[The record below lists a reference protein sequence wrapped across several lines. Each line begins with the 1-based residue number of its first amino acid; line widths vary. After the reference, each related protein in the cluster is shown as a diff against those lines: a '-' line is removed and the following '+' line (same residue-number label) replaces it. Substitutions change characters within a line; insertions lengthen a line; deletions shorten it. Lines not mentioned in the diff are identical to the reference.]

1 MMRSAFVLLVLFAT
15 ALVQC
20 AFGQEGTYRLMPD
33 DVLRIQ
39 VYGEQQINA
48 IIPVGRDG
56 NISAPFVGIIRAQG
70 KTTSELQEELVAE
83 YKKKLQIKNPIV
95 SVTIEKYRDV
105 RATVVG
111 AVNRPSTYVMRPGDT
126 IVTLLGQGGG
136 PLGNDRADLKRAT
149 LRRGKSKE
157 LIPID
162 LYSMLV
168 KGDTSQNYEIEDGD
182 ELNIPEATANRIMV
196 LGSVAQPGT
205 YPYTDPMTVSDA
217 LSLARWEIRYRSR
230 MSKTM
235 IIRPNP
241 GKPGT
246 YTRILVNFVAFIAK
260 GDASQNI
267 TLQAGDVVYVPE
279 TNTPD
284 IDRIANIANT
294 LFVLDRFSR
303 DGILGFRLIR

>member
-15 ALVQC
+15 ATVQV
-20 AFGQEGTYRLMPD
+20 AFAQEGTYRLKPD
-33 DVLRIQ
+33 DILRIQ

-48 IIPVGRDG
+48 QVPIGRDG
-56 NISAPFVGIIRAQG
+56 NISAPFVGTIRAEG
-70 KTTSELQEELVAE
+70 KTTSELEAELVIE
-83 YKKKLQIKNPIV
+83 YQKKLKIRDPKV
-95 SVTIEKYRDV
+95 SVTVERYRAV

-111 AVNRPSTYVMRPGDT
+111 AVNRPGTYEMRPGDT
-126 IVTLLGQGGG
+126 LVTLLGQGGG
-136 PLGNDRADLKRAT
+136 PLSNERADLKRAT
-149 LRRGKSKE
+149 MRRGRSRE
-157 LIPID
+157 LIPLD

-168 KGDTSQNYEIEDGD
+168 RGDTSQNYEIEDGD
-182 ELNIPEATANRIMV
+182 ELNIPEATASRILV

-205 YPYTDPMTVSDA
+205 YAYTDPMTVTDA

-230 MSKTM
+230 MSKTL

-241 GKPGT
+241 GRPGT
-246 YTRILVNFVAFIAK
+246 YTRIQVNFVAFLTK
-260 GDASQNI
+260 GDASQNVS
-267 TLQAGDVVYVPE
+267 LQPGDTIYVPE

-303 DGILGFRLIR
+303 DGILGFRFIR